1 MGFVEYD
8 LSPDATLVQYYNVYQ
23 AVGKNCPNMPDDVKL
38 VQYLL
43 KIFYDTFPPA
53 VRPKGEMRMPPD
65 GICGPITLHWIYKFQ
80 WDCNQKHPGKVAMD
94 MVVDKIRQ
102 GQNWKGSI
110 SNTYYTLYLLN
121 YNAQKRNPKGYFRA
135 LYVVPMDGGLY
146 EGEEMQNA
154 ALEPFSLAMDNSLI
168 NPRPFV

>member
-1 MGFVEYD
+1 MAKIEHDFSEN
-8 LSPDATLVQYYNVYQ
+8 ATLVQYYNVHQ
-23 AVGKNCPNMPDDVKL
+23 PVGKNCPNLMNDVKL

-43 KIFYDTFPPA
+43 KIFYDTFPPNT
-53 VRPKGEMRMPPD
+53 RPKGIMKMPPD

-80 WDCNQKHPGKVAMD
+80 WDCNKQHPDKVMMD
-94 MVVDKIRQ
+94 NVMDPIRQ

-110 SNTYYTLYLLN
+110 SGTYYTLYLLN

-135 LYVVPMDGGLY
+135 MYVVPMDGGLY
-146 EGEEMQNA
+146 EGEGMQQA
-154 ALEPFSLAMDNSLI
+154 ALEPFEIAMDSSLI